1 MKLALTISLIAV
13 LVMAIAGLYSTR
25 SGHVPMGQ
33 PPLVEMNSRLLSA
46 LQEDF
51 NQAPSSVRVILLLSP
66 T

>member
-1 MKLALTISLIAV
+1 MKRAMTIGLIAV
-13 LVMAIAGLYSTR
+13 LGAAVVGLYYTR
-25 SGHVPMGQ
+25 SGHAPAGQ
-33 PPLVEMNSRLLSA
+33 PPLVEMNSQLLSA